1 MPALTKTHLTKTG
14 KINKPRRSPVR
25 KKSIPWRDSAK
36 QEIAKYTEVGVM
48 VRAGR
53 FKVGMTQ
60 KQLADKLEILPHHVS
75 EMEHGKRSVSKKMA
89 YKLGEIFNLDYRI
102 FL

>member
-1 MPALTKTHLTKTG
+1 MKTHLTNKEQ
-14 KINKPRRSPVR
+14 KPRQPLS
-25 KKSIPWRDSAK
+25 KKSIPWRLSTK
-36 QEIAKYTEVGVM
+36 EEITKYTEVGVM

-53 FKVGMTQ
+53 FKAGLTQ

-75 EMEHGKRSVSKKMA
+75 EMEHGKRPVSKKMDQ
-89 YKLGEIFNLDYRI
+89 KLGKIFNLNYRI

>member
-1 MPALTKTHLTKTG
+1 MPELTKTHLT
-14 KINKPRRSPVR
+14 NKERKLRQPLAR
-25 KKSIPWRDSAK
+25 KKSVPWRISAK
-36 QEIAKYTEVGVM
+36 QEIAKYTEVGAM

-53 FKVGMTQ
+53 FKAGLTQ
-60 KQLADKLEILPHHVS
+60 KALADMLEILPHHIS

-89 YKLGEIFNLDYRI
+89 HKLGKIFNLDYRL

>member
-1 MPALTKTHLTKTG
+1 MPGLTKVRSTKER
-14 KINKPRRSPVR
+14 KPRSPLTG
-25 KKSIPWRDSAK
+25 KKSIPWRESARP
-36 QEIAKYTEVGVM
+36 EIEKYSETGSM

-53 FKVGMTQ
+53 FKAGLTQ
-60 KQLADKLEILPHHVS
+60 KALAEQLDILPRHVS

-89 YKLGEIFNLDYRI
+89 QKLSKVLNLDYRI

>member
-1 MPALTKTHLTKTG
+1 MPELTKTHLTKER
-14 KINKPRRSPVR
+14 KPKQPLLR
-25 KKSIPWRDSAK
+25 KKSVPWRVSAK
-36 QEIAKYTEVGVM
+36 KEIEKYTEVGAM

-53 FKVGMTQ
+53 FKAGLTQ
-60 KQLADKLEILPHHVS
+60 KELADKLEILPHHVS

-89 YKLGEIFNLDYRI
+89 QKLGKIFNLDYRV